1 MKRYCLLFLLLLPFF
16 GAMAQSISVKSFKA
30 LPMDLTASSLE
41 GKRIDQNG
49 DVAALIKVVTNA
61 TGFVFEGG
69 TLGIVDTKQETGE
82 VWVWVPRA
90 SRKITIKHP
99 KLGVLRSYV
108 YPIEI
113 EAERTYEMVLTTAKM
128 ETVFVDEVNEQ
139 FLMFRITPHDALLEV
154 NEQVWPV
161 SDDGIARKLVDF
173 GSYTYRVQA
182 QNYHPYAGVVEVND
196 PNETQIVPINLEP
209 DYGWIAVAGDGNLK
223 GASVFVDNAYIGR
236 APCKSEAVKSGKHVV
251 RIVKEMYSTYSETV
265 TVTDNETLNLAPELS
280 ADFAHVTLQVDADA
294 EIWVNDEKKGVRAWS
309 GDLPSGTYRIECKQ
323 SNHETT
329 STKMEITQKMN
340 GQVIRLDAPLPFK
353 GSLVVESTPDI
364 ADLYIDNDYV
374 GQTPKL
380 IKDMVVGQHELRLT
394 KEGYKE
400 YTGLIIVKK
409 NERTQ
414 VEPKLEA
421 LPKLKPKKEE
431 KPKKPKEEK
440 KVEPKPKLDSI
451 KAVNLR
457 LSQIK
462 PRPSKSHFVGVEGS
476 MGGVVLFGDI
486 NSSPNPWEKALSW
499 NKQAAVY
506 YGIGQLLKDYPV
518 SVEAGVGFR
527 SLPMKAT
534 INNVSGKIEDCDGDL
549 YEPHFGDCSEKLT
562 MNCLEIPVRIC
573 WGQPDNGK
581 VSFYTKLGVTPSFI
595 LSSSLAQKYSNKG
608 HYSQWNVT
616 FEDIEELG
624 FTNVDDV
631 VKVTPKDR
639 KFNLWGNVAFG
650 VYVPLNSSLMFNVGA
665 KLDCPILS
673 TGTFIINDPKLPN
686 VFSAGLINYNSRML
700 IPSLQAGMVYKL

>member
-1 MKRYCLLFLLLLPFF
+1 MKRSCLLFLLLFPFF

-196 PNETQIVPINLEP
+196 PDETQIVTINLEP
-209 DYGWIAVAGDGNLK
+209 DYGWIAVVGDGNLQ

-294 EIWVNDEKKGVRAWS
+294 EIWVNDEKKGVRTWS

-329 STKMEITQKMN
+329 STKMEITKQMN
-340 GQVIRLDAPLPFK
+340 GQVIMLDVPLPFK
-353 GSLVVESTPDI
+353 GSLVVESKPDM
-364 ADLYIDNDYV
+364 ANLYIDNEYV

-380 IKDMVVGQHELRLT
+380 INDIVVGQHELRLT
-394 KEGYKE
+394 KEGYKD
-400 YTGLIIVKK
+400 YIGPIIVKK

-414 VEPKLEA
+414 VEPKLES
-421 LPKLKPKKEE
+421 LPKPKPKKEE
-431 KPKKPKEEK
+431 KPKKT
-440 KVEPKPKLDSI
+440 KPIPVNDSI
-451 KAVNLR
+451 EKQGEKSVWFVSANAAYSFAPQASFGFSVGQVKRFGWFVSMMTNGSFKVMSTALSCHADGYLDNGAYPLYSGEAAKDR
-457 LSQIK
+457 LSIIAGGMMRLSDMFYAK
-462 PRPSKSHFVGVEGS
+462 VGVGYGMRNLCWKDVNGQYYQNIGYS
-476 MGGVVLFGDI
+476 VTGV
-486 NSSPNPWEKALSW
+486 
-499 NKQAAVY
+499 
-506 YGIGQLLKDYPV
+506 
-518 SVEAGVGFR
+518 
-527 SLPMKAT
+527 
-534 INNVSGKIEDCDGDL
+534 
-549 YEPHFGDCSEKLT
+549 
-562 MNCLEIPVRIC
+562 
-573 WGQPDNGK
+573 
-581 VSFYTKLGVTPSFI
+581 
-595 LSSSLAQKYSNKG
+595 
-608 HYSQWNVT
+608 
-616 FEDIEELG
+616 
-624 FTNVDDV
+624 DV
-631 VKVTPKDR
+631 
-639 KFNLWGNVAFG
+639 
-650 VYVPLNSSLMFNVGA
+650 
-665 KLDCPILS
+665 
-673 TGTFIINDPKLPN
+673 
-686 VFSAGLINYNSRML
+686 SAGLQMHVGKL
-700 IPSLQAGMVYKL
+700 ALSLECVTTNFKTIEGKLGLGMTFNQNILL

>member
-1 MKRYCLLFLLLLPFF
+1 MKRYCLLFLLLYAFF

-108 YPIEI
+108 YPVEI

-161 SDDGIARKLVDF
+161 SEEGIARKLVDF

-196 PNETQIVPINLEP
+196 PNETQIVTINLEP
-209 DYGWIAVAGDGNLK
+209 DYGWIAVAGDGNLQ

-280 ADFAHVTLQVDADA
+280 ADFAHVTLEVDADA
-294 EIWVNDEKKGVRAWS
+294 EIWVNDEKKGVRTWS

-353 GSLVVESTPDI
+353 GSLVVESTPDM
-364 ADLYIDNDYV
+364 ADLYIDNEYV

-380 IKDMVVGQHELRLT
+380 INDIVVGQHELRLT

-400 YTGLIIVKK
+400 YTGSIIVKK

-421 LPKLKPKKEE
+421 LPKPKPKKEE
-431 KPKKPKEEK
+431 KPKKPKP
-440 KVEPKPKLDSI
+440 VPVNDSI
-451 KAVNLR
+451 KTQGEKSVWFATANAAYSFAPQASFGFSVGQVKRFGWFFSAMSNFGFKAMQYNYTADANGYVDGEYPYYTGEKCSLR
-457 LSQIK
+457 IS
-462 PRPSKSHFVGVEGS
+462 V
-476 MGGVVLFGDI
+476 MGGAMM
-486 NSSPNPWEKALSW
+486 KAAEPL
-499 NKQAAVY
+499 Y
-506 YGIGQLLKDYPV
+506 LR
-518 SVEAGVGFR
+518 AGVGYGMR
-527 SLPMKAT
+527 VKS
-534 INNVSGKIEDCDGDL
+534 
-549 YEPHFGDCSEKLT
+549 
-562 MNCLEIPVRIC
+562 
-573 WGQPDNGK
+573 W
-581 VSFYTKLGVTPSFI
+581 YTKDNLVKMPDDSWTGVDVSLGAQLHLKGFVISLEAVTTSF
-595 LSSSLAQKYSNKG
+595 K
-608 HYSQWNVT
+608 
-616 FEDIEELG
+616 
-624 FTNVDDV
+624 DV
-631 VKVTPKDR
+631 EVKV
-639 KFNLWGNVAFG
+639 G
-650 VYVPLNSSLMFNVGA
+650 VGYSF
-665 KLDCPILS
+665 
-673 TGTFIINDPKLPN
+673 
-686 VFSAGLINYNSRML
+686 
-700 IPSLQAGMVYKL
+700 

>member
-1 MKRYCLLFLLLLPFF
+1 MKRYCLLFLLLFPFF

-161 SDDGIARKLVDF
+161 SEEGIARKLVDF

-196 PNETQIVPINLEP
+196 PNETQIVTINLEP

-294 EIWVNDEKKGVRAWS
+294 EIWVNDEKKGVRTWS
-309 GDLPSGTYRIECKQ
+309 GDLPSGTYRIGCKQ

-353 GSLVVESTPDI
+353 GSLVVESKPDM
-364 ADLYIDNDYV
+364 ADLYIDNEFV

-380 IKDMVVGQHELRLT
+380 INDIVVGQHVLRLT

-400 YTGLIIVKK
+400 YTGPIIVKK

-421 LPKLKPKKEE
+421 LPKPKPKKEE
-431 KPKKPKEEK
+431 KPKKPKS
-440 KVEPKPKLDSI
+440 VPVNDSI
-451 KAVNLR
+451 KT
-457 LSQIK
+457 QGE
-462 PRPSKSHFVGVEGS
+462 KSVWFATANVAYSLAPQASFGFSVGQVKKFGWFFSAMSNFGFKAMQYNYTADANGYVDGEYPYYTGEKCNMRIS
-476 MGGVVLFGDI
+476 VMGGAMMKVAEPLY
-486 NSSPNPWEKALSW
+486 LR
-499 NKQAAVY
+499 
-506 YGIGQLLKDYPV
+506 
-518 SVEAGVGFR
+518 AGVGYGQRVKSWYISDGRLVKMSDDSWTGVDASIGAQLHLKGFVL
-527 SLPMKAT
+527 SLEAVTTSFKDVEA
-534 INNVSGKIEDCDGDL
+534 
-549 YEPHFGDCSEKLT
+549 
-562 MNCLEIPVRIC
+562 
-573 WGQPDNGK
+573 K
-581 VSFYTKLGVTPSFI
+581 VGVG
-595 LSSSLAQKYSNKG
+595 Y
-608 HYSQWNVT
+608 
-616 FEDIEELG
+616 
-624 FTNVDDV
+624 
-631 VKVTPKDR
+631 
-639 KFNLWGNVAFG
+639 AF
-650 VYVPLNSSLMFNVGA
+650 
-665 KLDCPILS
+665 
-673 TGTFIINDPKLPN
+673 
-686 VFSAGLINYNSRML
+686 
-700 IPSLQAGMVYKL
+700 

>member
-1 MKRYCLLFLLLLPFF
+1 MKRYCLLFLLLYAFF

-30 LPMDLTASSLE
+30 MPMDLTASSLE

-108 YPIEI
+108 YPVEI

-196 PNETQIVPINLEP
+196 PDETQIVTINLEP
-209 DYGWIAVAGDGNLK
+209 DYGWIAVAGDGNLQ

-280 ADFAHVTLQVDADA
+280 ADFAHVTLEVDADA
-294 EIWVNDEKKGVRAWS
+294 EIWVNDEKKGVRTWS

-323 SNHETT
+323 SNHEST
-329 STKMEITQKMN
+329 STKMEITKQMN

-353 GSLVVESTPDI
+353 GSLVVESKPDM
-364 ADLYIDNDYV
+364 ADLYIDNEYV

-380 IKDMVVGQHELRLT
+380 INDIVVGQHVLRLT

-400 YTGLIIVKK
+400 YAGHVLIKK

-421 LPKLKPKKEE
+421 LPKPKPKKEE
-431 KPKKPKEEK
+431 KPKKPKP
-440 KVEPKPKLDSI
+440 VPVNDSI
-451 KAVNLR
+451 KTQVEKSIWFATANAAYSLAPQASFGFSVGQVKRFGWFFSAMSNFGFKAMQYNYTADANGYVDGEYPYYTGEKCSLRISVMGGAMMKVAEPLYLRAGMGYGQRVKSWYTKDGQLVKMSDDSWTGVDVSLGAQLHLKGFVISLEAVTT
-457 LSQIK
+457 SFK
-462 PRPSKSHFVGVEGS
+462 DVEAKVGVG
-476 MGGVVLFGDI
+476 
-486 NSSPNPWEKALSW
+486 
-499 NKQAAVY
+499 Y
-506 YGIGQLLKDYPV
+506 
-518 SVEAGVGFR
+518 
-527 SLPMKAT
+527 
-534 INNVSGKIEDCDGDL
+534 
-549 YEPHFGDCSEKLT
+549 
-562 MNCLEIPVRIC
+562 
-573 WGQPDNGK
+573 
-581 VSFYTKLGVTPSFI
+581 
-595 LSSSLAQKYSNKG
+595 
-608 HYSQWNVT
+608 
-616 FEDIEELG
+616 
-624 FTNVDDV
+624 
-631 VKVTPKDR
+631 
-639 KFNLWGNVAFG
+639 AF
-650 VYVPLNSSLMFNVGA
+650 
-665 KLDCPILS
+665 
-673 TGTFIINDPKLPN
+673 
-686 VFSAGLINYNSRML
+686 
-700 IPSLQAGMVYKL
+700 

>member
-1 MKRYCLLFLLLLPFF
+1 MKRSCLLFLLLFPFF

-196 PNETQIVPINLEP
+196 PDETQIVTINLEP
-209 DYGWIAVAGDGNLK
+209 DYGWIAVVGDGNLQ

-251 RIVKEMYSTYSETV
+251 RIVKEMYSTFSETV

-294 EIWVNDEKKGVRAWS
+294 EIWVNDEKKGVRTWS

-329 STKMEITQKMN
+329 STKMEITKQMN
-340 GQVIRLDAPLPFK
+340 GQVIMLDVPLPFK
-353 GSLVVESTPDI
+353 GSLVVESKPDM
-364 ADLYIDNDYV
+364 ANLYIDNEYV

-380 IKDMVVGQHELRLT
+380 INDIVVGQHELRLT

-400 YTGLIIVKK
+400 YIGPIIVKK

-414 VEPKLEA
+414 VELKLES
-421 LPKLKPKKEE
+421 LPKPKPKKEE
-431 KPKKPKEEK
+431 KPKKT
-440 KVEPKPKLDSI
+440 KPIPVNDSI
-451 KAVNLR
+451 EKQGEKSVWFATANAAYSLAPQASFGFSVGQVKRFGWFFSAMSNFGFKAMQYNYTADADGYVDGEYPYYTGEKCSLR
-457 LSQIK
+457 IS
-462 PRPSKSHFVGVEGS
+462 V
-476 MGGVVLFGDI
+476 MGGAMMKVAEPLY
-486 NSSPNPWEKALSW
+486 LR
-499 NKQAAVY
+499 
-506 YGIGQLLKDYPV
+506 
-518 SVEAGVGFR
+518 AGVGYGQR
-527 SLPMKAT
+527 VKSWYISDGRLVKMSDDSWTGVDVSLGAQLHLKGF
-534 INNVSGKIEDCDGDL
+534 VLS
-549 YEPHFGDCSEKLT
+549 
-562 MNCLEIPVRIC
+562 LEAVTTSFK
-573 WGQPDNGK
+573 DVEAK
-581 VSFYTKLGVTPSFI
+581 VGVGYSF
-595 LSSSLAQKYSNKG
+595 
-608 HYSQWNVT
+608 
-616 FEDIEELG
+616 
-624 FTNVDDV
+624 
-631 VKVTPKDR
+631 
-639 KFNLWGNVAFG
+639 
-650 VYVPLNSSLMFNVGA
+650 
-665 KLDCPILS
+665 
-673 TGTFIINDPKLPN
+673 
-686 VFSAGLINYNSRML
+686 
-700 IPSLQAGMVYKL
+700 

>member
-1 MKRYCLLFLLLLPFF
+1 MKRYCLLFLLLFPFF

-82 VWVWVPRA
+82 VWVWVSRA

-99 KLGVLRSYV
+99 KLGVLRDYR

-161 SDDGIARKLVDF
+161 SEEGIARKLVDF

-196 PNETQIVPINLEP
+196 PNETQIVTINLEP
-209 DYGWIAVAGDGNLK
+209 DYGWIAVAGDGNLQ

-294 EIWVNDEKKGVRAWS
+294 EIWVNDEKKGVRTWS

-353 GSLVVESTPDI
+353 GSLVVESTPDM
-364 ADLYIDNDYV
+364 AALYIDNKYV

-380 IKDMVVGQHELRLT
+380 INDILVGQHELRLT

-400 YTGLIIVKK
+400 YTGSITVKK
-409 NERTQ
+409 NERTR
-414 VEPKLEA
+414 VEPKLES
-421 LPKLKPKKEE
+421 LPKPKLKKEE
-431 KPKKPKEEK
+431 KPKKPKP
-440 KVEPKPKLDSI
+440 VPVNDSI
-451 KAVNLR
+451 KMPGEKSVWFATATAAYSLAPQASFGFSVGQVKRFGWFFSAMSNFGFKAMQYNYTADANGYVDGEYPYYTDEKCNLR
-457 LSQIK
+457 IS
-462 PRPSKSHFVGVEGS
+462 V
-476 MGGVVLFGDI
+476 MGGAMMKVAEPLY
-486 NSSPNPWEKALSW
+486 LR
-499 NKQAAVY
+499 
-506 YGIGQLLKDYPV
+506 
-518 SVEAGVGFR
+518 AGVGYGQR
-527 SLPMKAT
+527 VKSWYISDGQLVKISDDSWTGVDVSLGAQLHLKGFV
-534 INNVSGKIEDCDGDL
+534 IS
-549 YEPHFGDCSEKLT
+549 
-562 MNCLEIPVRIC
+562 LEAVTTSFK
-573 WGQPDNGK
+573 DVEGK
-581 VSFYTKLGVTPSFI
+581 VGVG
-595 LSSSLAQKYSNKG
+595 Y
-608 HYSQWNVT
+608 
-616 FEDIEELG
+616 
-624 FTNVDDV
+624 
-631 VKVTPKDR
+631 
-639 KFNLWGNVAFG
+639 AF
-650 VYVPLNSSLMFNVGA
+650 
-665 KLDCPILS
+665 
-673 TGTFIINDPKLPN
+673 
-686 VFSAGLINYNSRML
+686 
-700 IPSLQAGMVYKL
+700 

>member
-1 MKRYCLLFLLLLPFF
+1 MKRSCLLFLLLFPFF

-196 PNETQIVPINLEP
+196 PDETQIVTINLEP
-209 DYGWIAVAGDGNLK
+209 DYGWIAVVGDGNLQ

-251 RIVKEMYSTYSETV
+251 RIVKEMYFTYSETV

-294 EIWVNDEKKGVRAWS
+294 EIWVNDEKKGVRTWS

-329 STKMEITQKMN
+329 STKMEITKQMN
-340 GQVIRLDAPLPFK
+340 GQVIMLDVPLPFK
-353 GSLVVESTPDI
+353 GSLVVESKPDM
-364 ADLYIDNDYV
+364 ANLYIDNEYV

-380 IKDMVVGQHELRLT
+380 INDIVVGQHELRLT

-400 YTGLIIVKK
+400 YIGPIIVKK

-414 VEPKLEA
+414 VEPKLES
-421 LPKLKPKKEE
+421 LPKPKPKKEE
-431 KPKKPKEEK
+431 KLNPEKEELA
-440 KVEPKPKLDSI
+440 KPTT
-451 KAVNLR
+451 
-457 LSQIK
+457 
-462 PRPSKSHFVGVEGS
+462 PSVWFATANAAYSLAPQASFGFTVGQVKRFGWFFSAMSNFGFSAIQYDYIADADGYVDGEIPAYSGES
-476 MGGVVLFGDI
+476 CTTRTSVIGGVLM
-486 NSSPNPWEKALSW
+486 K
-499 NKQAAVY
+499 
-506 YGIGQLLKDYPV
+506 V
-518 SVEAGVGFR
+518 SEPLYIHAGVGYGMR
-527 SLPMKAT
+527 VKS
-534 INNVSGKIEDCDGDL
+534 
-549 YEPHFGDCSEKLT
+549 
-562 MNCLEIPVRIC
+562 
-573 WGQPDNGK
+573 W
-581 VSFYTKLGVTPSFI
+581 YTKDGQLVKMPDDSWSGVELTLGAQLHLKGFVLSLDAVTTSFKDVEAKVGVGY
-595 LSSSLAQKYSNKG
+595 SL
-608 HYSQWNVT
+608 
-616 FEDIEELG
+616 
-624 FTNVDDV
+624 
-631 VKVTPKDR
+631 
-639 KFNLWGNVAFG
+639 
-650 VYVPLNSSLMFNVGA
+650 
-665 KLDCPILS
+665 
-673 TGTFIINDPKLPN
+673 
-686 VFSAGLINYNSRML
+686 
-700 IPSLQAGMVYKL
+700 

>member
-1 MKRYCLLFLLLLPFF
+1 MKRYCLLFLLLYAFF

-108 YPIEI
+108 YPVEI
-113 EAERTYEMVLTTAKM
+113 EAERTYEMVLTTAKI

-139 FLMFRITPHDALLEV
+139 FLMFRITPYDALLEV

-196 PNETQIVPINLEP
+196 PDETQIVTINLDP
-209 DYGWIAVAGDGNLK
+209 DYGWIAVAGDGNLQ

-265 TVTDNETLNLAPELS
+265 TVTDNETLNLAPELT

-294 EIWVNDEKKGVRAWS
+294 EIWVNDEKKGVRTWS

-329 STKMEITQKMN
+329 STKMEITKQMN
-340 GQVIRLDAPLPFK
+340 GQVIRLDVPLPFK
-353 GSLVVESTPDI
+353 GSLVVESKPDMV
-364 ADLYIDNDYV
+364 DLYIDNEFV

-380 IKDMVVGQHELRLT
+380 INDIVIGQHELKLT

-400 YTGLIIVKK
+400 YTGSIIVKK

-421 LPKLKPKKEE
+421 LPKPKPKKGE
-431 KPKKPKEEK
+431 KPKKT
-440 KVEPKPKLDSI
+440 KPVPVIDSI
-451 KAVNLR
+451 KMQGKKSVWFATANVAYSLAPQASFGFSVGQVKRFGWFFSAMSNFGFKAMQYNYTADANGYVDGEYPYYTGEKCNLR
-457 LSQIK
+457 IS
-462 PRPSKSHFVGVEGS
+462 V
-476 MGGVVLFGDI
+476 MGGAMMKVAEPLY
-486 NSSPNPWEKALSW
+486 LR
-499 NKQAAVY
+499 
-506 YGIGQLLKDYPV
+506 
-518 SVEAGVGFR
+518 AGVGYGQR
-527 SLPMKAT
+527 VKSWYISDGRLVKMSDDSWAGVDVSLGAQVHLKGFVLSLDAVT
-534 INNVSGKIEDCDGDL
+534 TSFKDVE
-549 YEPHFGDCSEKLT
+549 
-562 MNCLEIPVRIC
+562 
-573 WGQPDNGK
+573 GK
-581 VSFYTKLGVTPSFI
+581 VGVG
-595 LSSSLAQKYSNKG
+595 Y
-608 HYSQWNVT
+608 
-616 FEDIEELG
+616 
-624 FTNVDDV
+624 
-631 VKVTPKDR
+631 
-639 KFNLWGNVAFG
+639 AF
-650 VYVPLNSSLMFNVGA
+650 
-665 KLDCPILS
+665 
-673 TGTFIINDPKLPN
+673 
-686 VFSAGLINYNSRML
+686 
-700 IPSLQAGMVYKL
+700 

>member
-1 MKRYCLLFLLLLPFF
+1 MKRYCLLFLLLYAFF

-108 YPIEI
+108 YPVEI

-139 FLMFRITPHDALLEV
+139 FLMFRITPYDALLEV

-182 QNYHPYAGVVEVND
+182 QNYHSYAGVVEVND
-196 PNETQIVPINLEP
+196 PDETQIVTINLDP
-209 DYGWIAVAGDGNLK
+209 DYGWIAVAGDGNLQ

-265 TVTDNETLNLAPELS
+265 TVTDKETLNLAPDLS
-280 ADFAHVTLQVDADA
+280 ADFAHVTLEVDADA
-294 EIWVNDEKKGVRAWS
+294 EIWVNDEKKGVRTWS

-329 STKMEITQKMN
+329 STKMEITKQMN

-353 GSLVVESTPDI
+353 GSLVVESKLDM
-364 ADLYIDNDYV
+364 ADLYIDNEYV

-380 IKDMVVGQHELRLT
+380 INDIVVGQHELKLT

-400 YTGLIIVKK
+400 YTGSIIVKK

-421 LPKLKPKKEE
+421 LPKPKPKKEE
-431 KPKKPKEEK
+431 KPKKT
-440 KVEPKPKLDSI
+440 KPIPVNDSI
-451 KAVNLR
+451 KTQWEKGVWFVTANAAYSVAPQASFGFSVGQVKKFGWFFSAMSNFGFKALQYNYTADANGYVDGEYPYYTGEKCNLR
-457 LSQIK
+457 IS
-462 PRPSKSHFVGVEGS
+462 V
-476 MGGVVLFGDI
+476 MGGAMMKVAEPLY
-486 NSSPNPWEKALSW
+486 LR
-499 NKQAAVY
+499 
-506 YGIGQLLKDYPV
+506 
-518 SVEAGVGFR
+518 AGVGYGMR
-527 SLPMKAT
+527 VKS
-534 INNVSGKIEDCDGDL
+534 
-549 YEPHFGDCSEKLT
+549 
-562 MNCLEIPVRIC
+562 
-573 WGQPDNGK
+573 W
-581 VSFYTKLGVTPSFI
+581 YTKDNLVKMPDDSWTGVDVSLGAQLHLKGFVLSLDAVTTSF
-595 LSSSLAQKYSNKG
+595 K
-608 HYSQWNVT
+608 
-616 FEDIEELG
+616 
-624 FTNVDDV
+624 DV
-631 VKVTPKDR
+631 EAKV
-639 KFNLWGNVAFG
+639 GVGYAF
-650 VYVPLNSSLMFNVGA
+650 
-665 KLDCPILS
+665 
-673 TGTFIINDPKLPN
+673 
-686 VFSAGLINYNSRML
+686 
-700 IPSLQAGMVYKL
+700 

>member
-1 MKRYCLLFLLLLPFF
+1 MKRYCLLFLLLYAFF

-196 PNETQIVPINLEP
+196 PDETQIVTINLEP
-209 DYGWIAVAGDGNLK
+209 DYGWIAVVGDGNLQ

-294 EIWVNDEKKGVRAWS
+294 EIWVNDEKKGVRTWS

-329 STKMEITQKMN
+329 STKMEITKQMN
-340 GQVIRLDAPLPFK
+340 GQVIMLDVPLPFK
-353 GSLVVESTPDI
+353 GSLVVESKPDM
-364 ADLYIDNDYV
+364 ANLYIDNEYV

-380 IKDMVVGQHELRLT
+380 INDIVVGQHELRLT

-400 YTGLIIVKK
+400 YIGPIIVKK

-414 VEPKLEA
+414 VEPKLES
-421 LPKLKPKKEE
+421 LPKPKPKKEE
-431 KPKKPKEEK
+431 KPKKT
-440 KVEPKPKLDSI
+440 KPIPVNDSI
-451 KAVNLR
+451 EKQREKSVWFVTANAAYSFAPQASFGFSVGQVKKFGWFLSAMSNFGFKAMQYNYTADANGYVDGEYPYYTGEKCSLR
-457 LSQIK
+457 ISVI
-462 PRPSKSHFVGVEGS
+462 
-476 MGGVVLFGDI
+476 GGAMMKVAEPLY
-486 NSSPNPWEKALSW
+486 LR
-499 NKQAAVY
+499 
-506 YGIGQLLKDYPV
+506 
-518 SVEAGVGFR
+518 AGVGYGQR
-527 SLPMKAT
+527 AKSWYISDGRLVKMSDDSWTGVDVSLGAQLHLKGF
-534 INNVSGKIEDCDGDL
+534 VLS
-549 YEPHFGDCSEKLT
+549 
-562 MNCLEIPVRIC
+562 LEAVTTSFK
-573 WGQPDNGK
+573 DVEAK
-581 VSFYTKLGVTPSFI
+581 VGVG
-595 LSSSLAQKYSNKG
+595 Y
-608 HYSQWNVT
+608 
-616 FEDIEELG
+616 
-624 FTNVDDV
+624 
-631 VKVTPKDR
+631 
-639 KFNLWGNVAFG
+639 AF
-650 VYVPLNSSLMFNVGA
+650 
-665 KLDCPILS
+665 
-673 TGTFIINDPKLPN
+673 
-686 VFSAGLINYNSRML
+686 
-700 IPSLQAGMVYKL
+700 

>member
-1 MKRYCLLFLLLLPFF
+1 MKRYCLLFLLLYAFF

-99 KLGVLRSYV
+99 KLGILRSYV

-161 SDDGIARKLVDF
+161 SEEGIARKLVDF

-196 PNETQIVPINLEP
+196 PDETQIVTINLDP
-209 DYGWIAVAGDGNLK
+209 DYGWIAVAGDGNLQ

-280 ADFAHVTLQVDADA
+280 ADFAHVTLEVDADA
-294 EIWVNDEKKGVRAWS
+294 EIWVNDEKKGVRTWS

-323 SNHETT
+323 SNHEST
-329 STKMEITQKMN
+329 STKMEITKQMN

-353 GSLVVESTPDI
+353 GSLVVESKPDM
-364 ADLYIDNDYV
+364 ADLYIDNEYV

-380 IKDMVVGQHELRLT
+380 INDIVVGQHELRLT

-400 YTGLIIVKK
+400 YAGHVLIKK

-421 LPKLKPKKEE
+421 LPKPKPKKEE
-431 KPKKPKEEK
+431 KPKKPKP
-440 KVEPKPKLDSI
+440 VPVNDSI
-451 KAVNLR
+451 KTQGEKSVWFATANAAYSFAPQASFGFTIGQVKRFGWFFSAMSNFGFKAMQYNYTADANGYVDGEYPYYIGEKCNLR
-457 LSQIK
+457 IS
-462 PRPSKSHFVGVEGS
+462 V
-476 MGGVVLFGDI
+476 MGGAMMKVAEPLY
-486 NSSPNPWEKALSW
+486 LR
-499 NKQAAVY
+499 
-506 YGIGQLLKDYPV
+506 
-518 SVEAGVGFR
+518 AGVGYGQR
-527 SLPMKAT
+527 VKSWYISDGRLVKMPDDSWTGVDVSLGAQVHLKGFVLSLDAVT
-534 INNVSGKIEDCDGDL
+534 TSFKDVEA
-549 YEPHFGDCSEKLT
+549 
-562 MNCLEIPVRIC
+562 
-573 WGQPDNGK
+573 K
-581 VSFYTKLGVTPSFI
+581 VGVG
-595 LSSSLAQKYSNKG
+595 Y
-608 HYSQWNVT
+608 
-616 FEDIEELG
+616 
-624 FTNVDDV
+624 
-631 VKVTPKDR
+631 
-639 KFNLWGNVAFG
+639 AF
-650 VYVPLNSSLMFNVGA
+650 
-665 KLDCPILS
+665 
-673 TGTFIINDPKLPN
+673 
-686 VFSAGLINYNSRML
+686 
-700 IPSLQAGMVYKL
+700 

>member
-1 MKRYCLLFLLLLPFF
+1 MKRYCLLFLLLYAFF

-182 QNYHPYAGVVEVND
+182 QNYHPYAGVVEVNNPD
-196 PNETQIVPINLEP
+196 ETQIVTINLEP
-209 DYGWIAVAGDGNLK
+209 DYGWIAVAGDGNLQ

-280 ADFAHVTLQVDADA
+280 ADFAHVTLEVDADA
-294 EIWVNDEKKGVRAWS
+294 EIWVNDEKKGVRTWS

-329 STKMEITQKMN
+329 STKMEITQKMK

-353 GSLVVESTPDI
+353 GSLVVESKPDM
-364 ADLYIDNDYV
+364 ADLYIDNEFV

-380 IKDMVVGQHELRLT
+380 INDIVVGQHVLRLT

-400 YTGLIIVKK
+400 YIGSIIVKK

-421 LPKLKPKKEE
+421 LPKPKPKKED
-431 KPKKPKEEK
+431 KPKKPKP
-440 KVEPKPKLDSI
+440 VPVNDSI
-451 KAVNLR
+451 KMQGEKSVWFATANAAYSLAPQTSFGFSVGQVKRFGWFFSAMSNFGFKAMQYNYTADANGYVDGEYPYYTGEKCNLR
-457 LSQIK
+457 IS
-462 PRPSKSHFVGVEGS
+462 V
-476 MGGVVLFGDI
+476 MGGAMMKVAEPLY
-486 NSSPNPWEKALSW
+486 LR
-499 NKQAAVY
+499 
-506 YGIGQLLKDYPV
+506 
-518 SVEAGVGFR
+518 AGVGYGQR
-527 SLPMKAT
+527 VKSWYISDGRLVKMSDDSWTGVDVSLGAQVHLKGFVISLEA
-534 INNVSGKIEDCDGDL
+534 V
-549 YEPHFGDCSEKLT
+549 T
-562 MNCLEIPVRIC
+562 MSFKDVE
-573 WGQPDNGK
+573 GK
-581 VSFYTKLGVTPSFI
+581 VGVG
-595 LSSSLAQKYSNKG
+595 Y
-608 HYSQWNVT
+608 
-616 FEDIEELG
+616 
-624 FTNVDDV
+624 
-631 VKVTPKDR
+631 
-639 KFNLWGNVAFG
+639 AF
-650 VYVPLNSSLMFNVGA
+650 
-665 KLDCPILS
+665 
-673 TGTFIINDPKLPN
+673 
-686 VFSAGLINYNSRML
+686 
-700 IPSLQAGMVYKL
+700 

>member
-1 MKRYCLLFLLLLPFF
+1 MKRYCLLFLLLYAFF

-108 YPIEI
+108 YPVEI

-161 SDDGIARKLVDF
+161 SEEGIARKLVDF

-196 PNETQIVPINLEP
+196 PNETQIVTINLDP
-209 DYGWIAVAGDGNLK
+209 DYGWIAVAGDGNLQ

-265 TVTDNETLNLAPELS
+265 TVTDKETLNLAPDLS
-280 ADFAHVTLQVDADA
+280 ADFAHVTLEVDADA
-294 EIWVNDEKKGVRAWS
+294 EIWVNDEKKGVRTWS

-329 STKMEITQKMN
+329 STKMEITKQMN

-353 GSLVVESTPDI
+353 GSLVVESKPDM
-364 ADLYIDNDYV
+364 ADLYIDNEYV

-380 IKDMVVGQHELRLT
+380 INDIVVGQHELKLT

-400 YTGLIIVKK
+400 YTGSIIVKK

-421 LPKLKPKKEE
+421 LPKPKPKKEE
-431 KPKKPKEEK
+431 KPKKT
-440 KVEPKPKLDSI
+440 KPIPVNDSI
-451 KAVNLR
+451 KTQWEKGVWFVTANAAYSLAPQASFGFSVGQVKKFGWFFSAMSNFGFKALQYNYTADANGYVDGEYPYYTGEKCNLR
-457 LSQIK
+457 IS
-462 PRPSKSHFVGVEGS
+462 V
-476 MGGVVLFGDI
+476 MGGAMMKVAEPLY
-486 NSSPNPWEKALSW
+486 LR
-499 NKQAAVY
+499 
-506 YGIGQLLKDYPV
+506 
-518 SVEAGVGFR
+518 AGVGYGMR
-527 SLPMKAT
+527 VKSWYTKDNLVKMPDDSWAGVDVSLGAQVHLKGFVLSLDAVT
-534 INNVSGKIEDCDGDL
+534 TSFKDVE
-549 YEPHFGDCSEKLT
+549 
-562 MNCLEIPVRIC
+562 
-573 WGQPDNGK
+573 GK
-581 VSFYTKLGVTPSFI
+581 VGVG
-595 LSSSLAQKYSNKG
+595 Y
-608 HYSQWNVT
+608 
-616 FEDIEELG
+616 
-624 FTNVDDV
+624 
-631 VKVTPKDR
+631 
-639 KFNLWGNVAFG
+639 AF
-650 VYVPLNSSLMFNVGA
+650 
-665 KLDCPILS
+665 
-673 TGTFIINDPKLPN
+673 
-686 VFSAGLINYNSRML
+686 
-700 IPSLQAGMVYKL
+700 

>member
-1 MKRYCLLFLLLLPFF
+1 MKRYCLLFLLLFPFF

-41 GKRIDQNG
+41 GKRKDQNG

-82 VWVWVPRA
+82 VWVWVSRA

-99 KLGVLRSYV
+99 KLGVLRDYR

-196 PNETQIVPINLEP
+196 PNETQIVTINLEP
-209 DYGWIAVAGDGNLK
+209 DYGWIAVAGDGNLQ

-280 ADFAHVTLQVDADA
+280 ADFAHVTLEVDADA
-294 EIWVNDEKKGVRAWS
+294 EIWVNDEKKGLRTWS

-353 GSLVVESTPDI
+353 GSLVVESTPDM
-364 ADLYIDNDYV
+364 ADLYIDNEYV

-380 IKDMVVGQHELRLT
+380 INDIVVGQHELRLT

-400 YTGLIIVKK
+400 YTGSIIVKK

-421 LPKLKPKKEE
+421 LPKPKPKKEE
-431 KPKKPKEEK
+431 KPKKPKP
-440 KVEPKPKLDSI
+440 VPVNDSI
-451 KAVNLR
+451 KTQGEKSVWFVTANAAYSFAPQASFGFSVGQVKRFGWFFSAMSNFGFKAMQYNYTADANGYVDGEYPYYTGEKCSLR
-457 LSQIK
+457 IS
-462 PRPSKSHFVGVEGS
+462 V
-476 MGGVVLFGDI
+476 MGGAMM
-486 NSSPNPWEKALSW
+486 KAAEPL
-499 NKQAAVY
+499 Y
-506 YGIGQLLKDYPV
+506 LR
-518 SVEAGVGFR
+518 AGVGYGMR
-527 SLPMKAT
+527 VKSWYTKDNLVKMPDDSWTGVDVSLGAQLHLKGF
-534 INNVSGKIEDCDGDL
+534 VLS
-549 YEPHFGDCSEKLT
+549 
-562 MNCLEIPVRIC
+562 LEAVTTSFK
-573 WGQPDNGK
+573 DVEGK
-581 VSFYTKLGVTPSFI
+581 VGVG
-595 LSSSLAQKYSNKG
+595 Y
-608 HYSQWNVT
+608 
-616 FEDIEELG
+616 
-624 FTNVDDV
+624 
-631 VKVTPKDR
+631 
-639 KFNLWGNVAFG
+639 AF
-650 VYVPLNSSLMFNVGA
+650 
-665 KLDCPILS
+665 
-673 TGTFIINDPKLPN
+673 
-686 VFSAGLINYNSRML
+686 
-700 IPSLQAGMVYKL
+700 